1 MSPRTIGLSEA
12 LHHYI
17 IGFGL
22 REPEALR
29 LVRAE
34 TAPRS
39 DVNLQIAPEQGQL
52 MALLVRLLNA
62 RRCLEIGTFTGYSAL
77 AVALALPHGG
87 QIVVCELS
95 DEFAELARRNWTRAG
110 VMDKI
115 DLRIGP
121 AVGTLNRM
129 LEDGA
134 AGSFDMA
141 FIDADKENLSNYYD
155 RCLKL
160 IRVGGLVLIDNTLWD
175 GAVADP
181 SKRDPSTEAI
191 RAVNQK
197 VHADGSVDMVLLPIG
212 DGLTVAR
219 KIK

>member
-1 MSPRTIGLSEA
+1 V
-12 LHHYI
+12 HHYI
-17 IGFGL
+17 IKFGL

-29 LVRAE
+29 HVRAE
-34 TAPRS
+34 TASRP

-52 MALLVRLLNA
+52 MAMLARLLNA

-77 AVALALPHGG
+77 AVALALPHDG
-87 QIVVCELS
+87 QIVVCEIS
-95 DEFAELARRNWTRAG
+95 NEFAELAKRNWISGG
-110 VMDKI
+110 VRGKI
-115 DLRIGP
+115 DLRLGR
-121 AVGTLNRM
+121 ALSTLDRM
-129 LEDGA
+129 LDDGE

-160 IRVGGLVLIDNTLWD
+160 VRAGGLVLIDNTLWD

-181 SKRDPSTEAI
+181 SKQDPSTEAI
-191 RAVNQK
+191 RALNKK
-197 VHADGSVDMVLLPIG
+197 VHADRSVDMVLLPIG

-219 KIK
+219 KFR

>member
-1 MSPRTIGLSEA
+1 MSPRTLGLTEA

-17 IGFGL
+17 IKVGL

-29 LVRAE
+29 HVRAE
-34 TAPRS
+34 TASHP

-52 MALLVRLLNA
+52 MAMLARLLNA

-77 AVALALPHGG
+77 AVALALPHDG
-87 QIVVCELS
+87 QIVVCEIS
-95 DEFAELARRNWTRAG
+95 SEFAELAKRNWNRGG
-110 VMDKI
+110 VRDKI
-115 DLRIGP
+115 DLRLGP
-121 AVGTLNRM
+121 ALSTLDRM
-129 LEDGA
+129 LDDDE

-160 IRVGGLVLIDNTLWD
+160 VRAGGLVLIDNTLWD

-181 SKRDPSTEAI
+181 SKQDTSTEAI
-191 RAVNQK
+191 RAVNHK
-197 VHADGSVDMVLLPIG
+197 VHADRSVDMVLLPIG

-219 KIK
+219 KIR

>member
-1 MSPRTIGLSEA
+1 MSPRTLGLTEA
-12 LHHYI
+12 LHQYI
-17 IGFGL
+17 IKFGL

-29 LVRAE
+29 LVRTE
-34 TAPRS
+34 TAPRP
-39 DVNLQIAPEQGQL
+39 DVNMQIAPEQGQL
-52 MALLVRLLNA
+52 MAMLVRLLNA
-62 RRCLEIGTFTGYSAL
+62 RRCLEIGAFTGYSAL
-77 AVALALPHGG
+77 AVALALPTDG
-87 QIVVCELS
+87 QIVVCEIS

-110 VMDKI
+110 VTDKI
-115 DLRIGP
+115 DLRIGS
-121 AVGTLNRM
+121 ALGTLDRM
-129 LEDGA
+129 LEDGE

-160 IRVGGLVLIDNTLWD
+160 IRAGGLVLIDNTLWD

-197 VHADGSVDMVLLPIG
+197 VHTDRNVDMVLLPIG
-212 DGLTVAR
+212 DGLTLAR
-219 KIK
+219 KTK